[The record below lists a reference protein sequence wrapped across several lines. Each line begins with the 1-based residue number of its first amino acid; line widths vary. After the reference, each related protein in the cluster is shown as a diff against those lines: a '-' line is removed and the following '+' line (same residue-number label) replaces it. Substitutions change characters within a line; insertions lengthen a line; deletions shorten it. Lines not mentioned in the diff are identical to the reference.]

1 MKTQTKIIFAIFV
14 IFISI
19 LSLISVS
26 ALTVKFVSVSPD
38 TTEPGKSFNIEI
50 RIENNENTDLND
62 VSVNLNLQNLPFSSD
77 SFEISYDEILE
88 DKSKTASFELD
99 VFESAKSGEYQ
110 IPIQISYQNPDDSEK
125 TKTISASANIKVSS
139 EPEVDIDLGDNYLIE
154 GQEGKI
160 NIKIINKGIAD
171 IKFLE
176 VKLDSISKT
185 NLISSDR
192 VYIGDLDSNDF
203 DTAEFSV
210 TPKSSVI
217 EGTNTNA
224 NIILVYKDVFNKEYT
239 KEFSGIVKIYS
250 RKEAIS
256 LGLIAKNNTSTYI
269 IIIIVVI
276 IIYIIYRRIKKRRK
290 IKKAEQSY

>member
-1 MKTQTKIIFAIFV
+1 MKIIITIFAIF
-14 IFISI
+14 IGI
-19 LSLISVS
+19 LNLTSVS
-26 ALTVKFVSVSPD
+26 ALTVKSVSVSPD

-50 RIENNENTDLND
+50 RIENNENIDLSD

-77 SFEISYDEILE
+77 SFWVSYDEILE

-110 IPIQISYQNPDDSEK
+110 IPIQISYENPDDPEK
-125 TKTISASANIKVSS
+125 IKTISASANIKVSS
-139 EPEVDIDLGDNYLIE
+139 EPDVDIDLGDNYLIE

-160 NIKIINKGIAD
+160 NVNIINKGIAD

-176 VKLDSISKT
+176 VKLDSVSKV
-185 NLISSDR
+185 NLISSSR

-210 TPKSSVI
+210 TPKSGVI
-217 EGTNTNA
+217 GSTNSNV
-224 NIILVYKDVFNKEYT
+224 NIILVYRDVFNKEYT

-250 RKEAIS
+250 KEEAIS
-256 LGLIAKNNTSTYI
+256 LGLIAKNNTFTYI
-269 IIIIVVI
+269 VVVIVVV

-290 IKKAEQSY
+290 MKKVEQSY